1 MDTTKDMQE
10 NKIVKLFCT
19 SSLMQEIYRTRTG
32 AAIIGAWS
40 RDIGT
45 KECRLKLA
53 IVYPDGEVSPIREYP
68 KSKLT
73 DKKCLNDLANMDGV
87 TAMEIEAIHRA
98 VFEQASQLTIQADS
112 NGKSSLI
119 DVYRALCEY
128 VKQYEEPGRV
138 FIRDGYG
145 NILAS
150 YLQTVLDKL
159 ELGYTRLELQK
170 NFKAWGVLR
179 TNQGTGH
186 VYSYK
191 INTGSANDWYFSFR
205 LQEGSEAA

>member
-1 MDTTKDMQE
+1 ME
-10 NKIVKLFCT
+10 NKIARFLCDN
-19 SSLMQEIYRTRTG
+19 SLMQEICTIEKGPT
-32 AAIIGAWS
+32 IVGAWGK
-40 RDIGT
+40 DTGT
-45 KECRLKLA
+45 MERRLKLA
-53 IVYPDGEVSPIREYP
+53 FVYPNGEVSPIREYSQ
-68 KSKLT
+68 SKLSGA
-73 DKKCLNDLANMDGV
+73 KALNDLADLDGV
-87 TAMEIEAIHRA
+87 KPELITSIYLAVREKMETLA
-98 VFEQASQLTIQADS
+98 VQTDS
-112 NGKSSLI
+112 DGKCSLCET
-119 DVYRALCEY
+119 YRALCEY
-128 VKQYEEPGRV
+128 VEQYEEPGRV

-170 NFKAWGVLR
+170 NFKAWGLLR

-191 INTGSANDWYFSFR
+191 INTGSANDWYFSFK